1 MEAAIVNLTI
11 LALDQ
16 QQRGENGGGRR
27 LMLPPSDQSFIYS
40 IKNLR
45 FFFLCKFYLWFHC
58 SYQQKVLYIYWCWQF
73 LNDYIY
79 DVVNSF
85 IIKEISVLDYD

>member
-27 LMLPPSDQSFIYS
+27 LMTNHLFIPLKIYVSFSYANSIYDFIAAINRKS
-40 IKNLR
+40 
-45 FFFLCKFYLWFHC
+45 
-58 SYQQKVLYIYWCWQF
+58 YIYWCWQF

-85 IIKEISVLDYD
+85 IIKKISVLDYD

>member
-40 IKNLR
+40 IKIYVS
-45 FFFLCKFYLWFHC
+45 F
-58 SYQQKVLYIYWCWQF
+58 SYANSIYDFIAAINRKSYIYWCWQF